1 MAGGNGDGDAV
12 HRTWIQSERL
22 IPRRFIRPIQSFMDI
37 EAASGVV
44 LLIAAITALWWANSP
59 FRSSYESLLLSE
71 VALSVGRFRF
81 EETVHHLI
89 NDGLMV
95 IFFYVVGLEIKREL
109 VLGELRDRQAAM
121 LPVLAALGGM
131 VVPIAIYLALN
142 AGTGE
147 GARGWGVPVATDIA
161 FAVGVLAL
169 LGRRVPAAAKLFL
182 LALAIVDDLGGI
194 LLIAIFYTE
203 DLALEW
209 LGASIGLLALVAVA
223 SRVGIRSHIVYFPLA
238 IIVWYSFVRSGIHST
253 VAGVAL
259 AFLTPARPMYSA
271 REFDQKARSI
281 LETFPAK
288 EDTALARER
297 SEYEAS
303 LLTQISRESVAPL
316 IRNEHTL
323 NRWSSF
329 VVIPLF
335 ALANAGVHFG
345 EVGIGEALTSRVAL
359 GVTLGL
365 VIGKTVGISLFSWLA
380 VRSGLGRLPAGTNW
394 RQMVGTAA
402 IAGIGFTVALFI
414 ASLAFTDETAINQA
428 KVGIFAGSLLAGV
441 VGSAL
446 LWSTRDGVTGGSE
459 AAATD

>member
-1 MAGGNGDGDAV
+1 MAGGNGEGDAV
-12 HRTWIQSERL
+12 HRTWVHSERY

-44 LLIAAITALWWANSP
+44 LLIAAITAVWWANSP
-59 FRSSYESLLLSE
+59 FGEAYKSILDSE
-71 VALSVGRFRF
+71 VSLQIGGFRF
-81 EETVHHLI
+81 ADTVHHLI

-95 IFFYVVGLEIKREL
+95 VFFYVVGLEIKREL
-109 VLGELRDRQAAM
+109 VLGELRDRRAAL
-121 LPVLAALGGM
+121 LPVMAALGGM
-131 VVPIAIYLALN
+131 VVPIAIYLAFN

-169 LGRRVPAAAKLFL
+169 LERRVPAAAKLFL

-203 DLALEW
+203 DLALGW
-209 LGASIGLLALVAVA
+209 LGASIGLLALVGVA

-271 REFDQKARSI
+271 AELDQKARSI
-281 LETFPAK
+281 LDTFPAH
-288 EDTALARER
+288 EDTTLARER
-297 SEYEAS
+297 SEHEAS
-303 LLTQISRESVAPL
+303 LLAQISRESVAPL

-329 VVIPLF
+329 LVIPLF
-335 ALANAGVHFG
+335 ALANAGVDFG

-359 GVTLGL
+359 GVALGL
-365 VIGKTVGISLFSWLA
+365 LVGKTVGITLFSWLA
-380 VRSGLGRLPAGTNW
+380 VRTGLGRLPAGTNW
-394 RQMVGTAA
+394 RQLVGTAA

-414 ASLAFTDETAINQA
+414 ASLAFTDQAVIDQA
-428 KVGIFAGSLLAGV
+428 KVGIFAGSLLAAV

-446 LWSTRDGVTGGSE
+446 LWSARGEATVEAE
-459 AAATD
+459 AAATG

>member
-12 HRTWIQSERL
+12 HRTWVHSERY

-44 LLIAAITALWWANSP
+44 LLIAAVGALWWANSP
-59 FRSSYESLLLSE
+59 FRDTYESILGSE
-71 VALSVGRFRF
+71 VSLGIGGFRF
-81 EETVHHLI
+81 ADTVHHLI

-109 VLGELRDRQAAM
+109 VLGELRDRRAAM
-121 LPVLAALGGM
+121 LPVMAALGGM
-131 VVPIAIYLALN
+131 VVPIAIYLAFN

-147 GARGWGVPVATDIA
+147 GSRGWGVPVATDIA

-203 DLALEW
+203 DLALNW
-209 LGASIGLLALVAVA
+209 LGASIGLLVLVAVA

-238 IIVWYSFVRSGIHST
+238 IVVWYSFVRSGIHST

-259 AFLTPARPMYSA
+259 AFLTPARPMYSVA
-271 REFDQKARSI
+271 ELDEKARSI
-281 LETFPAK
+281 LETFPAE

-303 LLTQISRESVAPL
+303 LLARISRESVAPL

-345 EVGIGEALTSRVAL
+345 EVGIGDALTSRVAL
-359 GVTLGL
+359 GVMLGL
-365 VIGKTVGISLFSWLA
+365 VIGKTAGITLFSWLA
-380 VRSGLGRLPAGTNW
+380 IRTGLGRLPAGTNW

-402 IAGIGFTVALFI
+402 VAGIGFTVALFI
-414 ASLAFTDETAINQA
+414 ASLAFTDDAAINQA
-428 KVGIFAGSLLAGV
+428 KVGIFAGSLIAGL

-446 LWSTRDGVTGGSE
+446 LWSAGGATTNTAE
-459 AAATD
+459 AVATE